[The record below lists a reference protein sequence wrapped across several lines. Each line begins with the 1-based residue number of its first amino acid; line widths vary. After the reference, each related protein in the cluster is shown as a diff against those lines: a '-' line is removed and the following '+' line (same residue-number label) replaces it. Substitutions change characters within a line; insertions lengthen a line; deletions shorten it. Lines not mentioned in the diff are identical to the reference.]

1 MVYAMTQDPSL
12 LFTATEDRLHQ
23 RQRADVMP
31 ATLRLIAALRRE
43 GMAAVVSG
51 AGPTV
56 LTLAAAGQVAAV
68 RQIVEANSEGFET
81 MELTVDQGGV
91 QAS

>member
-1 MVYAMTQDPSL
+1 
-12 LFTATEDRLHQ
+12 
-23 RQRADVMP
+23 MP

-68 RQIVEANSEGFET
+68 RQIVEANSEAFKT
-81 MELTVDQGGV
+81 MELIVDQGGV